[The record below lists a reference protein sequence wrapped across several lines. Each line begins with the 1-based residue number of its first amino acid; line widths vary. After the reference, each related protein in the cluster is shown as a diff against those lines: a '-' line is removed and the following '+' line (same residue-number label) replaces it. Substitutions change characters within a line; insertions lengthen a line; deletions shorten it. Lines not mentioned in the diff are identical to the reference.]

1 MEQQNELQQDNKS
14 NKIVSLAVLLSI
26 FTTSIIVGGGV
37 FLWQKS
43 QTNVLCQEIQDLKKQ
58 KEKIVSE
65 AQSNKKQEESTDNN
79 LKSILIKKSGDFN
92 YFIYT
97 DENGNE
103 NIIDKAPWDFDN
115 WQKLEEN
122 GTIENIT
129 GIRPF
134 LGAKFSPLENYI
146 LLTQTIYEGG
156 NITSLYDIKNTKKIN
171 GIYGTTALE
180 FTPDEKY
187 LISCDYGRNFP
198 TAKIYETNG
207 FKEVYNL
214 FGNIIGEGETQFY
227 NGYRIKHCN
236 WNNNTQKIRFY
247 LENFNNPSESKE
259 LFYDIKSGKLIK

>member
-1 MEQQNELQQDNKS
+1 MEQQNEFQQNNKN
-14 NKIVSLAVLLSI
+14 NKIVLLMTLLSI
-26 FTTSIIVGGGV
+26 FTTSIIVGGSV

-43 QTNVLCQEIQDLKKQ
+43 QTNVLRQEIQDLEKQ
-58 KEKIVSE
+58 KGEIVSE
-65 AQSNKKQEESTDNN
+65 TQSNKDQEKSIADN
-79 LKSILIKKSGDFN
+79 LKSISIKKSGDFN

-103 NIIDKAPWDFDN
+103 NIIDKAPWDSDN
-115 WQKLEEN
+115 WQKLKEN

-129 GIRPF
+129 GIRSF

-156 NITSLYDIKNTKKIN
+156 NITNLYDIKNRKEIN

-198 TAKIYETNG
+198 TAKIYETTG
-207 FKEVYNL
+207 FKEMYNL
-214 FGNIIGEGETQFY
+214 FGNVIGEGETQFY
-227 NGYRIKHCN
+227 NGYRIKYCN
-236 WNNNTQKIRFY
+236 WNNSTQKVRFY

-259 LFYDIKSGKLIK
+259 LLYDIESGKLSK